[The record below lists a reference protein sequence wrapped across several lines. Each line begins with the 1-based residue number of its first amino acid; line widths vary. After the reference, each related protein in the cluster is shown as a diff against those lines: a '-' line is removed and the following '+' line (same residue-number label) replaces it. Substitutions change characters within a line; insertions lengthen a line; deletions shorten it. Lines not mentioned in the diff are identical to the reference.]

1 MDELTINV
9 FAALRVVIAT
19 IVMYLV
25 FVSLVRLLGPRS
37 LATTSISDL
46 ACVLALGAVIGR
58 TALLSVPT
66 LGSGVVALV
75 TLFVVQRAARVAR
88 RSQRMTVL
96 LDRPAV
102 LLAADGRCDVGAMR
116 RAGVTEDELRQ
127 LLRLAGIGSWEQ
139 IGRVVLERTG
149 EISVV
154 QRDAALDDALFSDV
168 AADSEVS
175 SRRVSR
181 GRRRPWSR

>member
-1 MDELTINV
+1 MDELTIDA

-25 FVSLVRLLGPRS
+25 FLGLVRLLGPRS
-37 LATTSISDL
+37 LATTSLSDL

-75 TLFVVQRAARVAR
+75 TLFALQHAARKAR
-88 RSQRMTVL
+88 RSRWIGAL
-96 LDRPAV
+96 LDRPPV
-102 LLAADGRCDVGAMR
+102 LLVADGRCDVDAMR
-116 RAGVTEDELRQ
+116 RAGVTEGDLRQ
-127 LLRLAGIGSWEQ
+127 RLRLAGIGSWEQ
-139 IGRVVLERTG
+139 AGRVVLERTG

-154 QRDAALDDALFSDV
+154 RRDPALGDGIFADV
-168 AADSEVS
+168 AVPNRYGAMS
-175 SRRVSR
+175 
-181 GRRRPWSR
+181 

>member
-19 IVMYLV
+19 VVMYLV
-25 FVSLVRLLGPRS
+25 FVGLVRLLGPRS

-46 ACVLALGAVIGR
+46 PCVLALGAVIGR

-66 LGSGVVALV
+66 LWSGIVALV
-75 TLFVVQRAARVAR
+75 TLFVLQRVAR
-88 RSQRMTVL
+88 AVRRSRRMTAL

-102 LLAADGRCDVGAMR
+102 LLVADGHCDVGAMR
-116 RAGVTEDELRQ
+116 RVGVTEDDVRQ
-127 LLRLAGIGSWEQ
+127 RLRLAGIGSWEQ
-139 IGRVVLERTG
+139 VGRVVLERTG

-154 QRDAALDDALFSDV
+154 RRDLVLDDALFADV
-168 AADSEVS
+168 DAASEA
-175 SRRVSR
+175 SRMARR
-181 GRRRPWSR
+181 GMERC